1 MIPKYNEM
9 YNEVL
14 QVLNRHEEIK
24 YRDMVEEVMDL
35 LNLSFEDRNMMLAN
49 GKSTVIYYRLGWT
62 RTYLSKAGLMEAV
75 KRGVYKITNEGK
87 HVLIQN
93 VNVTNKYM
101 MKYPAFAEFIQ
112 VVAKEDN
119 KIEKQFDSMVADD
132 ETPNEKIENAIS
144 IINSRL
150 RSEIIETIMSKPPI
164 FFEQLVL
171 DLLREM
177 GYAFD
182 ENSVIRTAY
191 VGDEGIDGIIEEDSF
206 GFSSIYVQAKRW
218 QETSPVGRKEIQSF
232 LGAVAGQGGT
242 KGLFITT
249 SRFTKEAIDYA
260 RKQLQ
265 VKLVLI
271 DGEKLADL
279 MIKYEVG
286 VSTVKTYKIKQI
298 DMDYFETDIS

>member
-87 HVLIQN
+87 NVLIQN

-150 RSEIIETIMSKPPI
+150 RSEIIETMSDYSRPRVFQLFYRLVFRTRPPC
-164 FFEQLVL
+164 
-171 DLLREM
+171 RE
-177 GYAFD
+177 
-182 ENSVIRTAY
+182 VCT
-191 VGDEGIDGIIEEDSF
+191 
-206 GFSSIYVQAKRW
+206 
-218 QETSPVGRKEIQSF
+218 
-232 LGAVAGQGGT
+232 L
-242 KGLFITT
+242 
-249 SRFTKEAIDYA
+249 
-260 RKQLQ
+260 
-265 VKLVLI
+265 
-271 DGEKLADL
+271 
-279 MIKYEVG
+279 
-286 VSTVKTYKIKQI
+286 
-298 DMDYFETDIS
+298 